1 MKKYLFM
8 LMIGAGAIFTACN
21 QDLLEIPQKGVVG
34 MDEFY
39 ITDADA
45 ESALV
50 TMYADFAQNIGGF
63 SDNSI
68 HNAYMATF
76 NLCADDMLAAGSN
89 YGDNDFMAALNEFRY
104 DSSSE
109 VLYGMYKRFYWT
121 NHKCNLITDNFQY
134 GVSDVKDR
142 AISEARVIRAW
153 IHMMLALGWNNPPK
167 VDHVLEGSDK
177 PTNCDHIELL
187 KWCAEECEDAAKYL
201 DERNGTTD
209 KNGTVRA
216 TQGLAWTVAGKS
228 WLFAGEYENAK
239 AALKKV
245 IDSGNYAL
253 VSGANWTD
261 NFHKKGDGNEEKI
274 FETNINY
281 NSNLGDWGGQIQRS
295 FWMHSQIWTWRTDK
309 LPYKPTFIGMDG
321 WGGLTIRKDF
331 AEEMMAN
338 EPDSYRRKGTFITAD
353 EFLTDIEW
361 PSDKKPLTPV
371 FGKGITRL
379 TTSEQLK
386 SLITEQTG
394 TDKDGNP
401 EKYYVDGDGARV
413 DAKGQ
418 TLKKTVKDGEW
429 TGQWEVDYVDYASKE
444 TDIARGIKDITGLYG
459 MCEYMPIK
467 RMVNAE
473 DVVSWWG
480 TDCNFMIFRY
490 AEVLLMYAEA
500 CAQTTDSDGT
510 GLKALNDIQRRAGAP
525 VTGLSLE
532 NVKKEK
538 KYEMW
543 LEGVRWPDMVRW
555 GDTEGV
561 KNNGKNIPSLYDAY
575 FTKGEDSHRLYV
587 EYSEPNANKTVGY
600 QDKHAYFPFPYNV
613 VSINPNLDQRD
624 GF

>member
-1 MKKYLFM
+1 MKKYLFL
-8 LMIGAGAIFTACN
+8 LMVGAGALFTACN

-39 ITDADA
+39 ITDEDA

-109 VLYGMYKRFYWT
+109 VLFGMYKRFYWT
-121 NHKCNLITDNFQY
+121 NHKCNLITDNFEY

-153 IHMMLALGWNNPPK
+153 IHMMLAIGWNNPPK

-187 KWCAEECEDAAKYL
+187 KWCAQECEDAVKYL
-201 DERNGTTD
+201 DKRANKAD
-209 KNGTVRA
+209 KNAVVKVTEGF
-216 TQGLAWTVAGKS
+216 AWAVAGKA
-228 WLFAGEYENAK
+228 WLFAGEYANAK
-239 AALKKV
+239 AALKHV
-245 IDSGNYAL
+245 IEDPAYDLVPGNR
-253 VSGANWTD
+253 WTE
-261 NFHKKGDGNEEKI
+261 NFHKVGDGNEEKI

-281 NSNLGDWGGQIQRS
+281 NAQLGDWGGQIQRS

-309 LPYKPTFIGMDG
+309 FPYKPTVTGMDG

-331 AEEMMAN
+331 AEEMLAN
-338 EPDSYRRKGTFITAD
+338 EGDSPRRKGTFITTD
-353 EFLTDIEW
+353 EFINDLVW
-361 PSDKKPLTPV
+361 PSDSKPLTPV
-371 FGKGITRL
+371 YGKGITRL
-379 TTSEQLK
+379 TTAEQLK
-386 SLITEQTG
+386 GLITEKTG
-394 TDKDGNP
+394 KDKEGND
-401 EKYYVDGDGARV
+401 EKYYVDGDGVRV
-413 DAKGQ
+413 DNAGKVLEQKEDGSWA
-418 TLKKTVKDGEW
+418 VKFVNY
-429 TGQWEVDYVDYASKE
+429 TSKA
-444 TDIARGIKDITGLYG
+444 TDVARGISDPTGLYG

-473 DVVSWWG
+473 DVTAWWG
-480 TDCNFMIFRY
+480 TDCNFMIMRY

-500 CAQTTDSDGT
+500 AAQSTDEGGI
-510 GLKALNDIQRRAGAP
+510 GLQALNYIQTRAGAP
-525 VTGLSLE
+525 TTALTLE

-555 GDTEGV
+555 GDTDGV
-561 KNNGKNIPSLYDAY
+561 KNNGKNIPSLYDKF
-575 FTKGEDSHRLYV
+575 FTEGADEHEFYV
-587 EYSEPNANKTVGY
+587 KYSNPNEGKTVGY

-613 VSINPNLDQRD
+613 VAINPELKQRE

>member
-1 MKKYLFM
+1 MKKYLFL
-8 LMIGAGAIFTACN
+8 LMVGAGALFTACN

-34 MDEFY
+34 MDKFY
-39 ITDADA
+39 ITDEDA

-109 VLYGMYKRFYWT
+109 VLFGMYKRFYWT
-121 NHKCNLITDNFQY
+121 NHKCNLITDNFEY

-153 IHMMLALGWNNPPK
+153 IHMMLAIGWNNPPK

-187 KWCAEECEDAAKYL
+187 KWCAEECEDAVKYL
-201 DERNGTTD
+201 DKRANKAD
-209 KNGTVRA
+209 KNAVVKVS
-216 TQGLAWTVAGKS
+216 QGFAWAVAGKA
-228 WLFAGEYENAK
+228 WLFAGEYANAK
-239 AALKKV
+239 AALKHV
-245 IDSGNYAL
+245 IEDPAYDLVPGNR
-253 VSGANWTD
+253 WTE
-261 NFHKKGDGNEEKI
+261 NFHKVGDGNEEKI

-281 NSNLGDWGGQIQRS
+281 NAQLGDWGGQIQRS

-309 LPYKPTFIGMDG
+309 FPYKPTVTGMDG

-331 AEEMMAN
+331 AEEMLAN
-338 EPDSYRRKGTFITAD
+338 EGDSPRRKGTFITTD
-353 EFLTDIEW
+353 EFINDLVW
-361 PSDKKPLTPV
+361 PSDSKPLTPV
-371 FGKGITRL
+371 YGKGITRL
-379 TTSEQLK
+379 TTAEQLK
-386 SLITEQTG
+386 GLITEKTG
-394 TDKDGNP
+394 KDKEGND
-401 EKYYVDGDGARV
+401 EKYYVDGDGVRV
-413 DAKGQ
+413 DNAGKVLEQKEDGSWA
-418 TLKKTVKDGEW
+418 VKFVNY
-429 TGQWEVDYVDYASKE
+429 TSKA
-444 TDIARGIKDITGLYG
+444 TDVARGISDPTGLYG

-473 DVVSWWG
+473 DVTAWWG
-480 TDCNFMIFRY
+480 TDCNFMIMRY

-500 CAQTTDSDGT
+500 AAQSTDEGGI
-510 GLKALNDIQRRAGAP
+510 GLQALNYIQTRAGAP
-525 VTGLSLE
+525 TTALTLE

-555 GDTEGV
+555 GDTDGV
-561 KNNGKNIPSLYDAY
+561 KNNGKNIPSLYDKF
-575 FTKGEDSHRLYV
+575 FTEGADEHEFYV
-587 EYSEPNANKTVGY
+587 KYSNPNEGKTVGY

-613 VSINPNLDQRD
+613 VAINPELKQRE

>member
-1 MKKYLFM
+1 MKKYLFL
-8 LMIGAGAIFTACN
+8 LMVGAGALFTACN

-39 ITDADA
+39 ITDEDA

-109 VLYGMYKRFYWT
+109 VLFGMYKRFYWT
-121 NHKCNLITDNFQY
+121 NHKCNLITDNFEY

-153 IHMMLALGWNNPPK
+153 IHMMLAIGWNNPPK

-187 KWCAEECEDAAKYL
+187 KWCAQECEDAVKYL
-201 DERNGTTD
+201 DKRANKAD
-209 KNGTVRA
+209 KNAVVKVS
-216 TQGLAWTVAGKS
+216 QGFAWAVAGKA
-228 WLFAGEYENAK
+228 WLFAGEYANAK
-239 AALKKV
+239 AALKHV
-245 IDSGNYAL
+245 IEDPAYDLVPGNR
-253 VSGANWTD
+253 WTE
-261 NFHKKGDGNEEKI
+261 NFHKVGDGNEEKI

-281 NSNLGDWGGQIQRS
+281 NAQLGDWGGQIQRS

-309 LPYKPTFIGMDG
+309 FPYKPTVTGMDG

-331 AEEMMAN
+331 AEEMLAN
-338 EPDSYRRKGTFITAD
+338 EGDSPRRKGTFITTD
-353 EFLTDIEW
+353 EFINDLVW
-361 PSDKKPLTPV
+361 PSDSKPLTPV
-371 FGKGITRL
+371 YGKGITRL
-379 TTSEQLK
+379 TTAEQLK
-386 SLITEQTG
+386 GLITEKTG
-394 TDKDGNP
+394 KDKEGND
-401 EKYYVDGDGARV
+401 EKYYVDGDGVRV
-413 DAKGQ
+413 DNAGKVLEQKEDGSWA
-418 TLKKTVKDGEW
+418 VKFVNY
-429 TGQWEVDYVDYASKE
+429 TSKA
-444 TDIARGIKDITGLYG
+444 TDVARGISDPTGLYG

-473 DVVSWWG
+473 DVVAWWG
-480 TDCNFMIFRY
+480 TDCNFMIMRY

-500 CAQTTDSDGT
+500 AAQSTDEGGI
-510 GLKALNDIQRRAGAP
+510 GLQALNYIQTRAGAP
-525 VTGLSLE
+525 TTALTLE

-555 GDTEGV
+555 GDTDGV
-561 KNNGKNIPSLYDAY
+561 KNNGKNIPSLYDKF
-575 FTKGEDSHRLYV
+575 FTEGADEHEFFVK
-587 EYSEPNANKTVGY
+587 YSNPNEGKTVGY

-613 VSINPNLDQRD
+613 VAINPELKQRE